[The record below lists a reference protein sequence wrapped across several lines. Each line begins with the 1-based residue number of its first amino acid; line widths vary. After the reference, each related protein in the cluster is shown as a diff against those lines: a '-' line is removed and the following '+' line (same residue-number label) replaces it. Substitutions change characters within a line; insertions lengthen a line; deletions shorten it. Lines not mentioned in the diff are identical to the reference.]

1 MNQTIDIANAAVSDP
16 PPEIQQ
22 ALAGAS
28 RDAQQAIEQARADLN
43 GNSAMSAASPPAS
56 TATAHPVSSLEAAT
70 SSPELDKSLQV
81 IDENQRFTSAL
92 DKHMQ
97 GWQLAD
103 KGFSYDVVAV
113 FGSQSTGKSTL
124 LNRLFGTKFDVMN
137 ETERKQTTKGIWM
150 SKGKDMNVLVMD
162 VEGTDGRERGEDQDF
177 ERKSALFSMAVAEVL
192 IVNIWEHQVGLYQGA
207 NMGLLKTVFEVN
219 LALFLA
225 AKQKGKAAGTSQDKT
240 LLLFVIRDHI
250 GATPLQ
256 NLQNT
261 LTADLNRLWDGLSK
275 PEGLEDCVITTFFDL
290 AFVTLPHK
298 LLQPEKFEDEV
309 LQLRKRFNEPSSAE
323 YVFQPKYHKRIPADG
338 ISQYMST
345 IWDAVVSNKDLDL
358 PTQQELLAQF
368 RCDEIADGAF
378 NTLLEASRSFPTPA
392 GPGQLVSGLGKTMA
406 AARLAALA
414 VFDQAASRY
423 HSGVYQ
429 RKRAE
434 LLSRL
439 NSTLSPFFLSQLKN
453 LHKLVLK
460 DFRKRIQD
468 GLKVEGYDFAKVVQ
482 ETTSKAEDE
491 FDREAKDVLLD
502 ETSWSA
508 EETKSQLREDMIAI
522 ADLLRVEETKKMVAE
537 IERAI
542 KKQVEDTVEMS
553 LNSPDIEMWDKVLK
567 AFKIALENAEKSYL
581 RKATSFNCTEEEN
594 EQAFALLRRRAWMA
608 LRAKIDEQT
617 TESNLLV
624 KLKLLFEERFR
635 YDEDGVPRVWKPT
648 DDIDAIFKKAKESVL
663 ALIPLYA
670 KIEPCDPAN
679 AFKLPSSVTADTTS
693 DSAGFDFDQSL
704 VVLTEPKSTQLASRF
719 RREADAYYLEA
730 KRSMVSSISQIPAW
744 MYAVLVVLGWNEFVA
759 VIRSPIYFTFLLL
772 LSAGVY
778 VLYSVNMLGP
788 AMAVAKNVS
797 NEVVKSGHEQLR
809 NYFVNQTADAH
820 AARQHRVAVPVE
832 DIELSEKRPVR
843 DQDLNDKKLQ

>member
-1 MNQTIDIANAAVSDP
+1 MNQTIDIANAAVSNP
-16 PPEIQQ
+16 PVQVQE

-28 RDAQQAIEQARADLN
+28 QDAQDAVERARADLVT
-43 GNSAMSAASPPAS
+43 GAASP
-56 TATAHPVSSLEAAT
+56 ATGQPTSQAT
-70 SSPELDKSLQV
+70 PSSPSLLEKSLQV
-81 IDENQRFTSAL
+81 IDENQKFTSAL
-92 DKHMQ
+92 DEHMQ
-97 GWQLAD
+97 DWQLAD

-124 LNRLFGTKFDVMN
+124 LNRLFGTRFDVMN

-219 LALFLA
+219 LALFLS

-309 LQLRKRFNEPSSAE
+309 VQLRKRFNEPSSDG

-378 NTLLEASRSFPTPA
+378 NTLLEASKSFPAPTA
-392 GPGQLVSGLGKTMA
+392 PGQLVAGLGKTMA

-429 RKRAE
+429 RKRSE
-434 LLSRL
+434 LLAKL
-439 NSTLSPFFLSQLKN
+439 NSTLSPFFLTQLKN

-468 GLKVEGYDFAKVVQ
+468 ALKVEGYDFAKVVQ
-482 ETTSKAEDE
+482 ETTKKAEDD
-491 FDREAKDVLLD
+491 FDNEAKEVLLD
-502 ETSWSA
+502 ETSWSS
-508 EETKSQLREDMIAI
+508 EEAKAQLREDMVAI

-537 IERAI
+537 IERSI

-553 LNSPDIEMWDKVLK
+553 LNSPDVEMWDKVLK
-567 AFKIALENAEKSYL
+567 TFKAALDTAEKSYL
-581 RKATSFNCTEEEN
+581 RKATSFNCTKEEN
-594 EQAFALLRRRAWMA
+594 EAALSLLRRRAWMA

-635 YDEDGVPRVWKPT
+635 YDDDGVPRVWKPT
-648 DDIDAIFKKAKESVL
+648 DDIDAIFKRTKESVL

-670 KIEPCDPAN
+670 KIEPFDPSN
-679 AFKLPSSVTADTTS
+679 AFKLPSSVTSDTTT

-730 KRSMVSSISQIPAW
+730 KRSMVSSISQIPVW
-744 MYAVLVVLGWNEFVA
+744 MYGVLVVLGWNEFIA

-778 VLYSVNMLGP
+778 VLYSINMLGP
-788 AMAVAKNVS
+788 AVAVARNVS
-797 NEVVKSGHEQLR
+797 NEVIKSGHEQLR
-809 NYFVNQTADAH
+809 TYFVNQTADAH
-820 AARQHRVAVPVE
+820 AARQHRVAVPAE
-832 DIELSEKRPVR
+832 DIELSEKRPAREQVVS
-843 DQDLNDKKLQ
+843 DKKLQ